1 MNILNIHMFYNILIQ
16 VVQRQIDLLLKGKQ
30 QSGSADQ
37 SLKFEDFV
45 DLMTTFFVNREKMTS
60 AKEGREVSIVDVE
73 EVPEKQV
80 EANIEEEHV
89 DSNSNQVD
97 FDLLAQVSI
106 QYIYMYICKNII
118 YFDDAHS

>member
-106 QYIYMYICKNII
+106 QNIYMYICKNII

>member
-1 MNILNIHMFYNILIQ
+1 MFYNILIQ